1 MHKHPVAGF
10 GPEGPGD
17 VQSQWVDA
25 TVLKDEDSSHLPLV
39 GLVFVPSGALLGYS
53 KVQIS
58 MSCTKKS
65 SFLESMGFPN
75 VLQE

>member
-1 MHKHPVAGF
+1 MC
-10 GPEGPGD
+10 
-17 VQSQWVDA
+17 SQVWDDA
-25 TVLKDEDSSHLPLV
+25 SVLKDEDSSHLRVV
-39 GLVFVPSGALLGYS
+39 GLSSVPSGALLCYS

-75 VLQE
+75 VLQEWLLPW